1 MNLDEFLYKN
11 SSLFEGEINETKI
24 MEALKSLREDEFN
37 ELLTDLAK
45 SFREEFNDL
54 ILSEILDFAYD
65 DDIT

>member
-11 SSLFEGEINETKI
+11 SSLFEDEINETKI
-24 MEALKSLREDEFN
+24 MEALKSLSEDEFN

>member
-11 SSLFEGEINETKI
+11 SSLFEGEINEIKI
-24 MEALKSLREDEFN
+24 MEALKSLSEDEFN

-45 SFREEFNDL
+45 SFREEFNDI